1 LLSQPLTADRFN
13 PVARAHW
20 GVERRLHWCLDVQMN
35 EDRDRTRKD
44 NGPPN
49 LAILRHMAL
58 NVLRKDPRK
67 ESLRAK
73 FKIADWNNACLTS
86 LLEQF

>member
-1 LLSQPLTADRFN
+1 
-13 PVARAHW
+13 
-20 GVERRLHWCLDVQMN
+20 MN

-44 NGPPN
+44 NGPQN
-49 LAILRHMAL
+49 LAVLRHRAL

-67 ESLRAK
+67 ESLRAR
-73 FKIADWNNACLTS
+73 FKIAAWNNTYLTS

>member
-1 LLSQPLTADRFN
+1 MLKLTSAGCGFQTELIQRHGQQAL
-13 PVARAHW
+13 PV
-20 GVERRLHWCLDVQMN
+20 
-35 EDRDRTRKD
+35 
-44 NGPPN
+44 
-49 LAILRHMAL
+49 LRHMAL

-73 FKIADWNNACLTS
+73 FNIAAWNNAYLTS

>member
-1 LLSQPLTADRFN
+1 
-13 PVARAHW
+13 
-20 GVERRLHWCLDVQMN
+20 MN

-44 NGPPN
+44 NGPQN
-49 LAILRHMAL
+49 LAVLRHRAL

-67 ESLRAK
+67 ESLRAR
-73 FKIADWNNACLTS
+73 FKIAAWNNAYLTS